1 MHENLTDCHNP
12 LKRGG
17 IYVGNG
23 YVVIVAGSAIDEYYQ
38 IETWLNAGDSCLA
51 KPMGQKIGGCILNV
65 GAVAAGLGMNV
76 KVMDY
81 LKKDNIDTYTL
92 LKGMS
97 DYKLDTEYIIQGEDV
112 TNCKCLIM
120 QCGSEKCIYVIEP
133 SRPRYNMSDGKLQRL
148 LNGAE
153 YIYGLMHNMHIAFGK
168 DCIPLKTAKSH
179 GAKIIFDGASQ
190 YSDPDELETV
200 KLADALVM
208 NDMAYARL
216 SEKFGRPVKDAMF
229 TFGTKYV
236 CETLG
241 EKGAYIHTPTQSSFS
256 PSIKV
261 DVVDS
266 TGAGDTFTAAFI
278 YGLFR
283 NWSAEKIVRF
293 ATAAGAR
300 ACTVYGGFG
309 GVASEQQIISFAAKN
324 GIKL

>member
-1 MHENLTDCHNP
+1 MA
-12 LKRGG
+12 
-17 IYVGNG
+17 NG
-23 YVVIVAGSAIDEYYQ
+23 YIVVVAGSAIDEYYN

-51 KPMGQKIGGCILNV
+51 KPLGQKIGGCILNV
-65 GAVAAGLGMNV
+65 GAVAAGLGMDV

-81 LKKDNIDTYTL
+81 LKKDDIDTYTL
-92 LKGMS
+92 LKGMK
-97 DYKLDTEYIIQGEDV
+97 DYNLDTEYILQDKDV

-120 QCGSEKCIYVIEP
+120 QCASEKCIYVIEP
-133 SRPRYNMSDGKLQRL
+133 SRPNYDMSDGKLQSL

-168 DCIPLKTAKSH
+168 GCTPLKIAKSH

-190 YSDPDELETV
+190 YSDPAELETV

-216 SEKFGRPVKDAMF
+216 SEKFSKPAKDAMF
-229 TFGTKYV
+229 SFGTKYV

-241 EKGAYIHTPTQSSFS
+241 EKGAFIHTPTHSSFS

-261 DVVDS
+261 NVVDS

-278 YGLFR
+278 YGLYR
-283 NWSAEKIVRF
+283 SWPTEKTVRF

-309 GVASEQQIISFAAKN
+309 GVASEHQIVTFATEN